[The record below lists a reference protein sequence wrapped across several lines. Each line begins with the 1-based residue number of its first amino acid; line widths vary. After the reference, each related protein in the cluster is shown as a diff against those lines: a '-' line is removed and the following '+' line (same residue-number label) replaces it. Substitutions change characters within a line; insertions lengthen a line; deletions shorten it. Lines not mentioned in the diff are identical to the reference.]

1 MFSVNKIKNGLY
13 SFSGPLTIHQ
23 IEDLKNVLEQF
34 LKEKNI
40 TLILEEVTEI
50 DTAAIQLL
58 VSFKK
63 TYEKT
68 NDRLSVRANESVQEA
83 LNILGLQA
91 LTETSQGTDS

>member
-1 MFSVNKIKNGLY
+1 MYN
-13 SFSGPLTIHQ
+13 FSGPLTIHQ

-83 LNILGLQA
+83 LNILGLRT
-91 LTETSQGTDS
+91 LTGSDF